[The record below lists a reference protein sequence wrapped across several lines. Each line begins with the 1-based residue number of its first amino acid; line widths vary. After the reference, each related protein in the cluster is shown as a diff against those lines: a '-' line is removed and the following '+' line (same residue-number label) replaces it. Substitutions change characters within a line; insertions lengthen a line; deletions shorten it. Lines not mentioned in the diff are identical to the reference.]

1 MSSEA
6 RILDAALACL
16 RNSGSLTM
24 AQVAEKA
31 GLSRQAV
38 YLHFPGREALLA
50 AVQARQLPAPDLDA
64 APSARAALALLVGAQ
79 AQMDPALA
87 ALAEAPDAAAARL
100 ARCRAVALR
109 FQAEGA
115 LAPQLSP
122 DAAADLLWS
131 LTGPRLWQELVSGRG
146 WSADRYRTHVTYLA
160 AGALTK

>member
-1 MSSEA
+1 MSSEV

-16 RNSGSLTM
+16 RDGGGLTM

-38 YLHFPGREALLA
+38 YLHFPGRDALLA
-50 AVQARQLPAPDLDA
+50 ALQARQPPAPDFEA
-64 APSARAALALLVGAQ
+64 APSARAALALLVAAQ
-79 AQMDPALA
+79 ASADPALA
-87 ALAEAPDAAAARL
+87 ALDETPDAAAARL

-115 LAPQLSP
+115 LAPQLSL

-131 LTGPRLWQELVSGRG
+131 LTGPRLWDELTTGRG

>member
-1 MSSEA
+1 
-6 RILDAALACL
+6 
-16 RNSGSLTM
+16 M

-50 AVQARQLPAPDLDA
+50 ALQARQPLAPDIDT
-64 APSARAALALLVGAQ
+64 APSARTALALLVAAQ
-79 AQMDPALA
+79 ANADPGLA
-87 ALAEAPDAAAARL
+87 ALNEMPDAAAARL
-100 ARCRAVALR
+100 VRCRAVALR

-131 LTGPRLWQELVSGRG
+131 LTGPRLWQELTAGRG

-160 AGALTK
+160 TGAVTK